1 MARLE
6 VTISE
11 DLKILLEEL
20 AAENS
25 QTLSSLA
32 ADCLR
37 SGAYLEVEHRNK
49 VEVFRKLV
57 KQRRTSDDP
66 N

>member
-1 MARLE
+1 MARIE
-6 VTISE
+6 VTIPD
-11 DLKILLEEL
+11 DLKNLLEEL

-57 KQRRTSDDP
+57 KQRRSTDEQ